1 MEIKDFVKRFN
12 DNPEYIFSAPSR
24 INLIGEHI
32 DYNGGKVFPCAIS
45 LYTKALVSKRK
56 DVNIRLY
63 SENTKTE
70 VLADFN
76 TLKYDKTLGWANYPL
91 GIFYILKQKGYE
103 LKFGLN
109 IFYSSNIPL
118 GSGLSSSASILDLT
132 AYICN
137 NVYNLELD
145 NLEIAIIAHEAEV
158 NYNGL
163 LCGIMDEA
171 IIALGKRNNALL
183 LDTNSLK
190 YEYFPIEL
198 RGASF
203 VVLNTNVPRS
213 LTESK
218 YNERVSEC
226 NKALEIIKTKYNISN
241 LCELK
246 SSDLVH
252 VMNLLN
258 DDKLFRRVKHI
269 VLENERVEL
278 FTRVIKNNDL
288 DILGILLNESH
299 KSLKDDYEVTGK
311 YLDIITTL
319 ARKYAYGARMTGAG
333 FSGCAIALVSNDKIE
348 EMTNYIKTEY
358 KKQTSIDCDIYKID
372 IVDGPKGELL

>member
-45 LYTKALVSKRK
+45 LYTKAFVSRRK
-56 DVNIRLY
+56 DLNIRLY

-70 VLADFN
+70 ILADFN
-76 TLKYDKTLGWANYPL
+76 NLNYDKSLGWANYPL

-132 AYICN
+132 TFICN
-137 NVYNLELD
+137 YIYNLELD

-171 IIALGKRNNALL
+171 IISLGRRNNALL
-183 LDTNSLK
+183 LDTNSLE
-190 YEYFPIEL
+190 YEYVPIDIK
-198 RGASF
+198 GASF

-218 YNERVSEC
+218 YNERVSE
-226 NKALEIIKTKYNISN
+226 
-241 LCELK
+241 
-246 SSDLVH
+246 
-252 VMNLLN
+252 
-258 DDKLFRRVKHI
+258 
-269 VLENERVEL
+269 
-278 FTRVIKNNDL
+278 
-288 DILGILLNESH
+288 
-299 KSLKDDYEVTGK
+299 
-311 YLDIITTL
+311 
-319 ARKYAYGARMTGAG
+319 
-333 FSGCAIALVSNDKIE
+333 
-348 EMTNYIKTEY
+348 
-358 KKQTSIDCDIYKID
+358 
-372 IVDGPKGELL
+372 

>member
-45 LYTKALVSKRK
+45 LYTKAFVSRRK
-56 DVNIRLY
+56 DLNIRLY

-70 VLADFN
+70 ILADFN
-76 TLKYDKTLGWANYPL
+76 NLNYDKSLGWANYPL

-132 AYICN
+132 TFICN
-137 NVYNLELD
+137 YIYNLELD
-145 NLEIAIIAHEAEV
+145 NLEIALIAHESEV

-171 IIALGKRNNALL
+171 IIALGKKNNALL

-190 YEYFPIEL
+190 YEYVPINL
-198 RGASF
+198 NNASF

-218 YNERVSEC
+218 YNERVAEC
-226 NKALEIIKTKYNISN
+226 NLALDIIKTKFNISN

-246 SSDLVH
+246 SSDLSKI
-252 VMNLLN
+252 MNLLN
-258 DDKLFRRVKHI
+258 DKLFRRVKHI
-269 VLENERVEL
+269 ILENERVEL

-288 DILGILLNESH
+288 NILGIILNESH
-299 KSLKDDYEVTGK
+299 KSLKEDYEVTGK
-311 YLDIITTL
+311 YLDLITSL

-348 EMTNYIKTEY
+348 EMENYIKTEY
-358 KKQTSIDCDIYKID
+358 KKLTSIDCDIYKID

>member
-1 MEIKDFVKRFN
+1 MENKDFIKRFN

-56 DVNIRLY
+56 DLNIRLY

-70 VLADFN
+70 ILADFN
-76 TLKYDKTLGWANYPL
+76 NLNYDKSLGWANYPL
-91 GIFYILKQKGYE
+91 GIFYILKNKGYS
-103 LKFGLN
+103 LKYGLN
-109 IFYSSNIPL
+109 IYYSSNIPL

-137 NVYNLELD
+137 YIYNLELD
-145 NLEIAIIAHEAEV
+145 NLEIALIAHESEV
-158 NYNGL
+158 KYNGL

-171 IIALGKRNNALL
+171 IISLGKKNNALL
-183 LDTNSLK
+183 LDTNSLE
-190 YEYFPIEL
+190 YEYVPL
-198 RGASF
+198 KLSGASF

-218 YNERVSEC
+218 YNERVAEC
-226 NKALEIIKTKYNISN
+226 NKALEIIKSKYNISN

-246 SSDLVH
+246 SSDLTKI
-252 VMNLLN
+252 MNLLN

-269 VLENERVEL
+269 VSENERVEL
-278 FTRVIKNNDL
+278 FNRVIKNNDL
-288 DILGILLNESH
+288 NILGIILNESH

-311 YLDIITTL
+311 YLDLITSL

-348 EMTNYIKTEY
+348 EMEKYIKSEY